1 MFILQVATLKKNH
14 SNKDLRVGGPETS
27 VINLSKALSKIH
39 KVIIYNLSMEK
50 NIDIQN
56 IQFFNKFGFL
66 KFLKIHSK
74 PDFVFIHEV
83 YSFKIIPIILV
94 CRLKNIKVFIFPRG
108 VFSPIAISINK
119 YKKFFFYKFIFSFI
133 VKMIDGFIVLNE
145 GEKKVTKN
153 LYPNIPTKI
162 IPNGSTLTY
171 NKNQILRIKNNKTNT
186 SKLNIGYLGRFDFYI
201 KGLDKLLNEYQIYIN
216 ESKIKK
222 CKLIFVGEH
231 RNRMGFC
238 SKTLISKFNEKN
250 PKNKILIR
258 GPYFGNQK
266 IKEMLK
272 FDILI
277 LPSRSEGMPN
287 TVLEA
292 MSLGIPVIV
301 TPQTN
306 ISKIVKK
313 SQCGW
318 VVNHN
323 KYNIKNLLIDLDRI
337 KKNDLQKKNSNAYNF
352 FQKKLTWD
360 IIVKKSFLNKKIIN
374 YKY

>member
-27 VINLSKALSKIH
+27 VVNLSKALSKTH
-39 KVIIYNLSMEK
+39 KVIIYNLTKERNT
-50 NIDIQN
+50 NIKN

-83 YSFKIIPIILV
+83 YNFKIIPIILV

-337 KKNDLQKKNSNAYNF
+337 KKNDLLKKNSNAYNY

>member
-1 MFILQVATLKKNH
+1 MFILQVATLKKNY

-27 VINLSKALSKIH
+27 VVNLSKALSKTH
-39 KVIIYNLSMEK
+39 KVIIYNLAKER
-50 NIDIQN
+50 NTNIQN

-119 YKKFFFYKFIFSFI
+119 YKKFFFYKFIFSII

-145 GEKKVTKN
+145 GEKKVTKK

-171 NKNQILRIKNNKTNT
+171 NKNQILRIKNNKTNS

-201 KGLDKLLNEYQIYIN
+201 KGLDKLLNEYQLYIN